1 MPAYIGKYLF
11 CTHRHK
17 SVFWDDRIT
26 NCHDPVLD
34 GFSHQW
40 GKNFCCCLSNF
51 IISVCFEFEFHLNIF
66 LIVVFIWVC
75 WVHFEP
81 SQESTVHY
89 KKLLS
94 KVTGGFWLY
103 VDFFLKQT
111 RLDCVCEEKHSLKV
125 CFNDIKSCCS
135 TSLWRWVTEDWSL
148 LGGTEERE
156 HRGQDVD
163 VDPNTDLIIGN
174 SSKVNKVN
182 VV

>member
-1 MPAYIGKYLF
+1 MDSHTNGAKISAAAWVILSFLCVLSLSFTLISYCRIYLGVL
-11 CTHRHK
+11 
-17 SVFWDDRIT
+17 SAFWAFT
-26 NCHDPVLD
+26 GEHGPLQEAVK
-34 GFSHQW
+34 Q
-40 GKNFCCCLSNF
+40 SNRW
-51 IISVCFEFEFHLNIF
+51 F
-66 LIVVFIWVC
+66 LAVC
-75 WVHFEP
+75 W
-81 SQESTVHY
+81 
-89 KKLLS
+89 L
-94 KVTGGFWLY
+94 
-103 VDFFLKQT
+103 FLKQT

-156 HRGQDVD
+156 PRGQDVD